1 MLIKQSEA
9 TAARRRVSIY
19 AVDATDGLTPE
30 TGLTLADA
38 DVLVSKNGAAFA
50 NGAGT
55 IAEVANGVYTYEFAA
70 AELDTLGALIL
81 RVFDAEMRTIV
92 QEHQVVAFDPYATT
106 LIADGGIT
114 ADKFA
119 ANAITAAKV
128 ASDVSAEIAD
138 AVWDEAAAGH
148 VTADTFGSLVGTID
162 SVDAAVDALG
172 DEQDVRNRFVSMG
185 LLNADE
191 STPGFSLEDAAD
203 AVVTMTG
210 TFDSATVTVEI
221 CADPTAAV
229 PVWTAY
235 DDGDGPNPRTTAGD
249 VTIEGPKRAVRCTMS
264 SAGGSSAVTC
274 SLAARVYRA

>member
-30 TGLTLADA
+30 TGLTLAGA

-81 RVFDAEMRTIV
+81 RVSDAEMRTIV
-92 QEHQVVAFDPYATT
+92 QEHQVVAVDPYTATP
-106 LIADGGIT
+106 
-114 ADKFA
+114 
-119 ANAITAAKV
+119 TAA
-128 ASDVSAEIAD
+128 AIAD

-235 DDGDGPNPRTTAGD
+235 DDGGGPNPRTTAGD